1 MFLYSQKISF
11 TIQGERQPIFSQAER
26 TIILKALKL
35 NETIGDSKSIKLKD
49 YFLQVYET
57 DILKFIN
64 GKV

>member
-1 MFLYSQKISF
+1 MQTEISKDKPSAHL
-11 TIQGERQPIFSQAER
+11 RAFSQAER
-26 TIILKALKL
+26 RVIMKALKL
-35 NETIGDSKSIKLKD
+35 NETLGDSKSIKLKN